1 MALVDF
7 SGFTDAQIDQMLT
20 DIVGHITK
28 ILTGA
33 QTGTVGDS
41 RSFSMARLPELQAF
55 ATALSGEKRMRGL
68 PGGDFIL
75 GVFGEPGG
83 DKVDTADLV

>member
-7 SGFTDAQIDQMLT
+7 SGFTDDQIDTMLT
-20 DIVGHITK
+20 NTVTHINA

-33 QTGTVGDS
+33 QSGTIGDS
-41 RSFSMARLPELQAF
+41 RSFSMARLPELQQL

-75 GVFGEPGG
+75 GTFGEPGG
-83 DKVDTADLV
+83 NQVDTADLV